1 VKEVPMM
8 GFCAR
13 RGRKAMRVKEKER
26 IRFMLL
32 VVFTNITNKMETP
45 WKNSQGVSGYLI
57 GWYICLG

>member
-1 VKEVPMM
+1 MM

-13 RGRKAMRVKEKER
+13 RGRKAMRVREKER

-32 VVFTNITNKMETP
+32 VVFTNITNKNGNPLE
-45 WKNSQGVSGYLI
+45 NSQGVSGYLI